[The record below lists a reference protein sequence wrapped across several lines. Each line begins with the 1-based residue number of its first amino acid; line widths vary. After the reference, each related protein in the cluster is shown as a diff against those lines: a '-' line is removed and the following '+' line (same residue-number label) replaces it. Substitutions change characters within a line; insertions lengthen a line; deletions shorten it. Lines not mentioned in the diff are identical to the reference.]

1 MNIRSNPRLSI
12 RRRSTAAAL
21 AAVLA
26 CTALHS
32 GSLPAIA
39 QADEPGEPSEAA
51 LRVHIRASEKSHGP
65 ADNRLHDYPRFL
77 EDWTELLAGRGME
90 VTGGLEFPAAEQ
102 LEQTD
107 VLIVYA
113 ASGGNLEPAH
123 REALAE
129 FQQRGGGLVMLHD
142 AVVSDDPEWLLETIG
157 GAWEHGMAQWHDGE
171 VDIYFTPDATDHPIT
186 RDASN
191 FAWDDEIYT
200 HLHIHPDAGILAVS
214 FHDVFTI
221 APQMWTFE
229 RDDART
235 FVSLAGHQ
243 YDVFETDHFRA
254 LLLRAIAWT
263 AGLDDV
269 DQFCTEAELA
279 ALPYPPGGPLHP
291 SVAADQVRWP
301 DEFEGAVIAAE
312 PLIAKAIA
320 IDWDTDGQLWVAET
334 PEYPHGRT
342 EPDTRT
348 MVDLSLLPP
357 DQRHNVEVEPEPRRG
372 RDRISLLRDTTGDG
386 LMDEKHVFADDLELI
401 TGLVFHRDGVIVSQ
415 APEILFLRDTTGDG
429 VADTRET
436 LYTGLGTFDSHAVIN
451 NLRWGLDGWI
461 YGSLGYSGA
470 DVRSGVDD
478 RALGRFGSGV
488 VRFRPD
494 GSAFEQYTSEGG
506 NKWGLGFNREGE
518 LFFTHPTSGNPILHS
533 VLPERILARGAMPGT
548 AGFNVVNRYRE
559 SRTLIEYDRQ
569 PYVQIDVVGGF
580 TAAAGGAFQDS
591 GLWPEAWEDTWY
603 FGEPTI
609 NIVHQSKIT
618 RAADAPS
625 FDGHRL
631 PGFEDKEFMMGEDMW
646 FRPVDNRIGPDGA
659 LYVVD
664 FYNQAVAHNDTR
676 RPPHGPRN
684 AALRPDRDQYFGRIY
699 RLQHRE
705 ATAVDTTAV
714 EAGQAGWVDALHHP
728 TRTVRMHGHRLL
740 LEHHD
745 ALEHGTVGTLQE
757 LAADEAADTSARIH
771 ALWVL
776 CQAEAGSADLLADLL
791 AADGTALAVNA
802 ARALV
807 ETAAA
812 PLAADPGVRRALVA
826 NLGHDDPLARMWAA
840 VALDPAIAAAN
851 GNPADPDE
859 ATPDKA
865 AAMVGAFVDSPD
877 RWTRSALLGT
887 SLAMPAPVLAA
898 AIGAGGDT
906 LAADGMEVWLAAL
919 AERLAEQQDHA
930 AVTAAI
936 AGVAALEGE
945 RLPPAARAVIDTV
958 ARQWPGDAVMPW
970 TDDLSAALERL
981 LSHPDQAV
989 VATATTLTAGWDSHG
1004 ALAGVAG
1011 AAAGR
1016 LLEAYAH
1023 PDTAPE
1029 GRLAALDALL
1039 RQQPLVEGLWPA
1051 THVILGA
1058 HDGPDNDLAPA
1069 VIERLAGRADADTG
1083 TLLLTAFED
1092 NVPRTGAEAFETL
1105 LRRGEWVGLLLDRL
1119 EEGDI
1124 EPGGFTPV
1132 QAHALLHHPD
1142 EAIQERARGMDDMIR
1157 GGAAANKA
1165 ALVAE
1170 ALPHMDGPAD
1180 IARGRELF
1188 AASCSMCHQVGD
1200 VGRRMGPDISGM
1212 GRHDHETLLTAILD
1226 PNAEVEPTYL
1236 SWVVRLR
1243 DGQTHVGMIARE
1255 NERVVVV
1262 HNAAGEFELRQS
1274 DVVERINTGFS
1285 AMPEGFEALGHDG
1298 LRDLLAFMRHEAERA
1313 AAD

>member
-1 MNIRSNPRLSI
+1 MLAR
-12 RRRSTAAAL
+12 AL
-21 AAVLA
+21 TITLA
-26 CTALHS
+26 CATMLAGPHAAS
-32 GSLPAIA
+32 A
-39 QADEPGEPSEAA
+39 QQDEPA

-77 EDWTELLAGRGME
+77 ADWTGLLTGRGME
-90 VTGGLEFPAAEQ
+90 VTGGLEFPTAEK

-113 ASGGNLEPAH
+113 ASGGNLDPDH
-123 REALAE
+123 RAALAA
-129 FQQRGGGLVMLHD
+129 FQQRGGGLIMLHD
-142 AVVSDDPEWLLETIG
+142 AVVSDDPEWLLDTIG
-157 GAWEHGMAQWHDGE
+157 GAWEHGMARWHEGE
-171 VDIYFTPDATDHPIT
+171 VDIYFTPEATDHPVT

-191 FAWDDEIYT
+191 FSWDDEIYT
-200 HLHIHPDAGILAVS
+200 HLHLHPDAHILAVS

-235 FVSLAGHQ
+235 FVSLAGHR

-254 LLLRAIAWT
+254 LLLRSIAWT
-263 AGLDDV
+263 AGLDEV
-269 DQFCTEAELA
+269 DQFCTEDELA

-320 IDWDTDGQLWVAET
+320 LDWDTKGQLWVAET

-386 LMDEKHVFADDLELI
+386 VLDEKHVFADDLELI
-401 TGLVFHRDGVIVSQ
+401 TGFVFHRDGVIVSQ
-415 APEILFLRDTTGDG
+415 APDILFLRDTTGDG

-451 NLRWGLDGWI
+451 NLRWGLDGWV
-461 YGSLGYSGA
+461 YASHGYSGGR
-470 DVRSGVDD
+470 VSSGVDG
-478 RALGRFGSGV
+478 RELGQFGSGV

-580 TAAAGGAFQDS
+580 TSAAGGAIQDS
-591 GLWPEAWEDTWY
+591 GLWPEAWENTWY

-618 RAADAPS
+618 RAEDSPS

-684 AALRPDRDQYFGRIY
+684 AALRPDRDQHFGRIY

-705 ATAVDTTAV
+705 AEAVDTIA
-714 EAGQAGWVDALHHP
+714 AGDRPADWIGALHHP
-728 TRTVRMHGHRLL
+728 TRIVRMHGHRLL
-740 LEHHD
+740 LEHAGELDADTLD
-745 ALEHGTVGTLQE
+745 ALKQ
-757 LAADEAADTSARIH
+757 LATDGEADAVARMH

-776 CQAEAGSADLLADLL
+776 CQVDAADDALLAGWL
-791 AADGTALAVNA
+791 AAEPSLLPVNA

-812 PLAADPGVRRALVA
+812 PLAAGPQVRRALVT
-826 NLGHDDPLARMWAA
+826 NLGHADPLVRLWTA
-840 VALDPAIAAAN
+840 VALDPDLASPAN
-851 GNPADPDE
+851 GNDRGGAALTEPSDQAGPGADD
-859 ATPDKA
+859 TA
-865 AAMVGAFVDSPD
+865 AAMVGAFVQSPD

-887 SLAMPAPVLAA
+887 ALAMPAPVLTAA
-898 AIGAGGDT
+898 LDGGADT
-906 LAADGMEVWLAAL
+906 LAADGIDLWLAPL

-930 AVTAAI
+930 AATAVI
-936 AGVAALEGE
+936 GGIAALDTGD
-945 RLPPAARAVIDTV
+945 RLPAAARAVLDTI
-958 ARQWPGDAVMPW
+958 ARHWPAGAEMPW
-970 TDDLSAALERL
+970 TDDLAGALEQL
-981 LSHPDQAV
+981 LRHPDQAV
-989 VATATTLTAGWDSHG
+989 VATATTLTAGWDTDG
-1004 ALAGVAG
+1004 ALAEVSA

-1016 LLEAYAH
+1016 LLDAYAH

-1029 GRLAALDALL
+1029 SRLAALDALL
-1039 RQQPLVEGLWPA
+1039 RQDPLVDGLWPA
-1051 THVILGA
+1051 TRTILDA

-1069 VIERLAGRADADTG
+1069 VIERLAERAGADVG
-1083 TLLLTAFED
+1083 ELLLTAIQRA
-1092 NVPRTGAEAFETL
+1092 VPRTGAEAFETL
-1105 LRRGEWVGLLLDRL
+1105 LRRAEWVGQLLDRL
-1119 EEGDI
+1119 EAGTI
-1124 EPGGFTPV
+1124 EPGSFTPV

-1142 EAIQERARGMDDMIR
+1142 ETIQERARGMASMIR
-1157 GGAAANKA
+1157 GAAAADKA
-1165 ALVAE
+1165 ALVQA
-1170 ALPHMDGPAD
+1170 ALPHMDRPAD
-1180 IARGRELF
+1180 VARGRELF
-1188 AASCSMCHQVGD
+1188 AANCAMCHQVGD
-1200 VGRRMGPDISGM
+1200 LGRRMGPDISGM

-1262 HNAAGEFELRQS
+1262 HNAAGEFELRQA
-1274 DVVERINTGFS
+1274 DVVERINTGLS
-1285 AMPEGFEALGHDG
+1285 VMPEGYEALGHEA

-1313 AAD
+1313 AR